1 MTEGD
6 AFFLGIVQGLTEFLP
21 VSSSGHLEVFRN
33 ILDANMLGKENLL
46 FTSVL
51 HFATA
56 LSTMIVFR
64 KDIFDLILN
73 IKKSQSRIYILKIL
87 IAIFPAG
94 FVGFVFSNHIEKL
107 FVGNL
112 KLVGIMLIITG
123 LMLLLTKIAKK
134 KKSKISYL
142 DSLIIGISQAIAIMP
157 GISRSGATICTS
169 LYLGKDKNESA
180 KFSFLIVIP
189 VIFGA
194 ILKDI
199 FSGDIFHYDIQISIL
214 LIGFFS
220 SLISGFIAC
229 KWMLNIVKNNN
240 LMYFSFYC
248 FLLGLTA
255 IFFI

>member
-1 MTEGD
+1 MTESD
-6 AFFLGIVQGLTEFLP
+6 AFFLGIIQGLTEFLP
-21 VSSSGHLEVFRN
+21 VSSSGHLELFRS

-46 FTSVL
+46 FTSIL

-56 LSTMIVFR
+56 LSTIVVFR
-64 KDIFDLILN
+64 KDIFDLIFN
-73 IKKSQSRIYILKIL
+73 VKRNQNRIYILKIL

-94 FVGFVFSNHIEKL
+94 LVGFFFGNHIEKL

-123 LMLLLTKIAKK
+123 LMLLLTKISRRKN
-134 KKSKISYL
+134 SKISYF
-142 DSLIIGISQAIAIMP
+142 DSLIIGISQALAIIP
-157 GISRSGATICTS
+157 GISRSGTTICTS
-169 LYLGKDKNESA
+169 LYLGKEKNESA

-194 ILKDI
+194 ILKDVL
-199 FSGDIFHYDIQISIL
+199 SGDFFHYDIEVSVL

-220 SLISGFIAC
+220 ALISGFIAC

-255 IFFI
+255 VFFI

>member
-1 MTEGD
+1 M
-6 AFFLGIVQGLTEFLP
+6 
-21 VSSSGHLEVFRN
+21 
-33 ILDANMLGKENLL
+33 IL
-46 FTSVL
+46 
-51 HFATA
+51 
-56 LSTMIVFR
+56 
-64 KDIFDLILN
+64 IFN
-73 IKKSQSRIYILKIL
+73 IKKNQSKVYILKIL

-107 FVGNL
+107 FVGEFKASRDNVNYYYRPNVTTY
-112 KLVGIMLIITG
+112 KNCE
-123 LMLLLTKIAKK
+123 K
-134 KKSKISYL
+134 KKSEISYL
-142 DSLIIGISQAIAIMP
+142 DSLLIGISQAIAIMP
-157 GISRSGATICTS
+157 GISRSGTTICTS
-169 LYLGKDKNESA
+169 LYLGKEKNESA

-194 ILKDI
+194 ILKDV
-199 FSGDIFHYDIQISIL
+199 FPGDLFHYDIQISIL

-255 IFFI
+255 ILYLKTSN